1 MVKNMAEKLSR
12 QGRQGTQI
20 IRKYFCLYGLKR
32 VFCKFKSI
40 FNYFTRICYNKNN
53 LAFSL

>member
-1 MVKNMAEKLSR
+1 MADKLSR

-40 FNYFTRICYNKNN
+40 NYLIILSRICYNKNN